1 MIKNKLQSLLKKLKT
16 EVKESSGKAREDKIL
31 NMINLI
37 AITELNLKKNDISHF
52 EEFEREILK
61 YLKR

>member
-16 EVKESSGKAREDKIL
+16 EVKVSSGKVREDKIL

-37 AITELNLKKNDISHF
+37 AITELNLKKNDISHS

>member
-16 EVKESSGKAREDKIL
+16 EVKESSGKAKEDKIL

>member
-1 MIKNKLQSLLKKLKT
+1 MINNKLQSLLKKLKT
-16 EVKESSGKAREDKIL
+16 EVKESSGKTKEDKII

-37 AITELNLKKNDISHF
+37 ARTELNLKKNDYSHS
-52 EEFEREILK
+52 EDFEREILK